1 MLGGFG
7 QETRPSR
14 AALQPGMA
22 PFRPYAPRPRLPVS
36 ARLFIV
42 AGVIGVLWLGQEV
55 LAPLALAL
63 LLTIA
68 CLPVA
73 AFLERGGLPRVP
85 AVLIVLLLVVAMI
98 GGIAWV
104 VATQALALA
113 AELPAYEGTLRAKL
127 ATLNASSGP
136 IEGVMRLFDRLSSGL
151 SPTEA
156 PPAATVAVA
165 AGASSPFAT
174 LLAALHL
181 VLAPLATVLITLLL
195 MGFLLVQ
202 REDLRDRVLRL
213 AGTHELHRTTGAMLD
228 ATDRVGR
235 FLLNQAMTNA
245 VFGVLMGGGL
255 WLLGL
260 PNAPLWGALCFTLRF
275 IPYLGAPLSVVFPM
289 LLAFATT
296 QGWWTVLGIVALF
309 VVVDGLITYV
319 MEPLLFGHT
328 IGVTPIALVLSS
340 AFWAVL
346 WGPLGLILA
355 PALTACI
362 VILGRHVPGFGFLDV
377 LLGDAP
383 PLPLP
388 ARFLSR
394 LLSGDGE
401 GAATLLDGEA
411 AVNGEREALETLA
424 LPAIAQVEADRGQDG
439 FGPAVALRAA
449 RTLLRVLEE
458 RGEEPAAPNLTVRP
472 VAGALDHA
480 AATAVALLLAEDGH
494 APTLEARP
502 TQALVLVMATATARP
517 RLQRA
522 LRTAHALAPRVIL
535 LAVTEEA
542 EAALAGAH
550 AFLPGLDRLREELA
564 PLRAGDAPPAAAD

>member
-1 MLGGFG
+1 
-7 QETRPSR
+7 
-14 AALQPGMA
+14 MA
-22 PFRPYAPRPRLPVS
+22 PFRPYEPRPRLALG
-36 ARLFIV
+36 ARLLIV
-42 AGVIGVLWLGQEV
+42 GGVIAVLWLGQEV

-73 AFLERGGLPRVP
+73 AFLERHGLPRVP
-85 AVLIVLLLVVAMI
+85 AVLLVLLMVLALI
-98 GGIAWV
+98 GGVAWV
-104 VATQALALA
+104 VGTQALALA

-127 ATLNASSGP
+127 ASIASSSGP
-136 IEGVMRLFDRLSSGL
+136 IQGVMDLFERLSSGL

-165 AGASSPFAT
+165 AGASSPFAA
-174 LLAALHL
+174 LLAAVHV

-213 AGTHELHRTTGAMLD
+213 AGTQELHRTTGAMLD

-235 FLLNQAMTNA
+235 FLLTQAMTNA
-245 VFGVLMGGGL
+245 AFGLLMGAGL
-255 WLLGL
+255 WALGL

-289 LLAFATT
+289 MLAFATT
-296 QGWWTVLGIVALF
+296 EGWWTVLGIVALF
-309 VVVDGLITYV
+309 VAVDGIITYV
-319 MEPLLFGHT
+319 LEPLLFGHT
-328 IGVTPIALVLSS
+328 IGVTPIALVLST

-394 LLSGDGE
+394 LLAGDGE
-401 GAATLLDGEA
+401 GAASLLDAEA
-411 AVNGEREALETLA
+411 AASGEREALETLA

-458 RGEEPAAPNLTVRP
+458 RDEEPAEPSLAVRP

-480 AATAVALLLAEDGH
+480 AAAAVALLLAEDGH
-494 APTLEARP
+494 APTLEARRA
-502 TQALVLVMATATARP
+502 QAVVLVMASAAARP
-517 RLQRA
+517 RLERA
-522 LRTAHALAPRVIL
+522 LRAARALAPRVIL
-535 LAVTEEA
+535 LAATEEA
-542 EAALAGAH
+542 EAAIAGAH
-550 AFLPGLDRLREELA
+550 PFLPGMDRLREELA
-564 PLRAGDAPPAAAD
+564 PLRPEEEDQPPARAAE